1 MDRFLNAVKSQA
13 GALAHGLGQPRVG
26 IVTSV
31 DPQNATARVLIQP
44 EAVLSGWLP
53 VLSPWIGSG
62 WGMSCPP
69 SPGDQVLVI
78 AQEGDAEHGIII
90 GRAFSA
96 TAATP
101 NAPAGEFWLVH
112 ATGSFIKLLNDGTIQ
127 IQGNITVIGDLH
139 TTGNISDQ
147 HGKLSDLRNRYN
159 AHRHTDNRGGQTSPP
174 DQQD

>member
-13 GALAHGLGQPRVG
+13 GALAHGLGQPRFG

-69 SPGDQVLVI
+69 SPLPSD
-78 AQEGDAEHGIII
+78 EGSRLGAWLGSIP
-90 GRAFSA
+90 SA
-96 TAATP
+96 GAVADS
-101 NAPAGEFWLVH
+101 H
-112 ATGSFIKLLNDGTIQ
+112 
-127 IQGNITVIGDLH
+127 
-139 TTGNISDQ
+139 
-147 HGKLSDLRNRYN
+147 
-159 AHRHTDNRGGQTSPP
+159 
-174 DQQD
+174 